1 MLSQAYRIR
10 IFLLLALMGVTLA
23 LDAPLQA
30 QPSSSSPAGDIT
42 LTGKLACSV
51 KRAAWLAFPGEIREI
66 CVQPGQK
73 VEAGDVLLR
82 YRLHPEVVAQLSRRL
97 SPPQLRD
104 LNVRLAETDKNI
116 ANLEDK
122 LRGLKELARHDLT
135 SKQSLLQVEREIKTA
150 TSYRGALA
158 QTLKQEQR
166 FIQEERAV
174 LEKQLGQPLS
184 SPTPPR
190 EAQVLA
196 PMSGYVLWIHPD
208 LRVGG
213 EMRAND
219 PAIQI
224 GVMDPMII
232 RTRVYETE
240 TQQLKVGEAA
250 EVVVESLPGRQF
262 TAQVAQIP
270 WSTALLALEQPS
282 YYEVEFK
289 VPNPDLILKE
299 GLKAK
304 VTVKKPK

>member
-1 MLSQAYRIR
+1 MLNQVVRISLSM
-10 IFLLLALMGVTLA
+10 FLAFLGVTCILV
-23 LDAPLQA
+23 APLRA
-30 QPSSSSPAGDIT
+30 QLSSSSNSGDII

-66 CVQPGQK
+66 LIQPGQK
-73 VEAGDVLLR
+73 VEAGDVLIR
-82 YRLHPEVVAQLSRRL
+82 YRLHPEVVAQISRRL

-104 LNVRLAETDKNI
+104 LNVRLAEADKNL
-116 ANLEDK
+116 ANLEDR

-135 SKQSLLQVEREIKTA
+135 SKQSLLQVERELKTA
-150 TSYRGALA
+150 ASYRGALA
-158 QTLKQEQR
+158 QTLKQEQGY
-166 FIQEERAV
+166 IKEERAV

-190 EAQVLA
+190 EAQVIA
-196 PMSGYVLWIHPD
+196 PMSGYVLWMHPD

-240 TQQLKVGEAA
+240 TQQLKVGDPA

-289 VPNPDLILKE
+289 VANPDLILKE